1 MFSFDRG
8 DCMRR
13 ARYLMVAEPAMVF
26 ALIMLYI
33 WRLRY
38 TAPRAWIYILA
49 AVVGS
54 HILRR
59 ERSAGLGFRWRNFK
73 ECMQTLA
80 PAVALLALSLLAS
93 GVLLQTRRNI
103 TLDKGMLCFLAYC
116 PWGLFQQYL
125 LNGYFA
131 NRLLAVASA
140 RRVPL
145 IAAALF
151 SGTHLPNWF
160 LMLVTFALGYCSTKI
175 YLKYRNVYFLGLAH
189 GTIGTLLFV
198 VVPDSI
204 SHHLTVGP
212 GFFLR

>member
-1 MFSFDRG
+1 MK
-8 DCMRR
+8 R
-13 ARYLMVAEPAMVF
+13 ARYLKLAELATVF
-26 ALIMLYI
+26 VLIMLYI

-49 AVVGS
+49 AVVAT

-59 ERSAGLGFRWRNFK
+59 ERTTGLGFGRRNFK
-73 ECMQTLA
+73 ECMETLA
-80 PAVALLALSLLAS
+80 PAVALLALSLFAS
-93 GVLLQTRRNI
+93 GVLLQTRRHI
-103 TLDKGMLCFLAYC
+103 TLDQGLLCFLAYC

-131 NRLLAVASA
+131 NRLLAVSSA
-140 RRVPL
+140 RHVPW

-160 LMLVTFALGYCSTKI
+160 LMLVTFTLGYCSTRI
-175 YLKYRNVYFLGLAH
+175 YLKYRNMYFLGLAH

>member
-1 MFSFDRG
+1 MK
-8 DCMRR
+8 R
-13 ARYLMVAEPAMVF
+13 ARYLMLAEPATVF

-49 AVVGS
+49 AVVAS

-73 ECMQTLA
+73 ECMEALA
-80 PAVALLALSLLAS
+80 PAVALLGLSLLAS

-103 TLDKGMLCFLAYC
+103 TLDKGLLCFLAYC

-140 RRVPL
+140 HDVLTRKKWES
-145 IAAALF
+145 AALGRPPPAL
-151 SGTHLPNWF
+151 SPSHPSDRPRPRA
-160 LMLVTFALGYCSTKI
+160 MPHVTSPACGAQPTPPRSPHRSFAGRS
-175 YLKYRNVYFLGLAH
+175 
-189 GTIGTLLFV
+189 
-198 VVPDSI
+198 
-204 SHHLTVGP
+204 
-212 GFFLR
+212 LRRCRRFRR

>member
-1 MFSFDRG
+1 LIGGVHETRALSYA
-8 DCMRR
+8 CR
-13 ARYLMVAEPAMVF
+13 ARHGICTDHAVHLAPAD
-26 ALIMLYI
+26 
-33 WRLRY
+33 

-49 AVVGS
+49 AVVAS

-73 ECMQTLA
+73 ECMEALA
-80 PAVALLALSLLAS
+80 PAVALLGLSLLAS

-103 TLDKGMLCFLAYC
+103 TLDKGLLCFLAYC